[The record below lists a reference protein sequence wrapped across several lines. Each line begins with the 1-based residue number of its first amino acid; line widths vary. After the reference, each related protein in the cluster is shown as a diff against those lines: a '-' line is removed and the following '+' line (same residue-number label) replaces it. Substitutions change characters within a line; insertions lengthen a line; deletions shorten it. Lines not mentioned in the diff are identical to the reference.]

1 MKPTEAGHTFLA
13 RLGKTRLRP
22 GGVRAT
28 DWLLDHAG
36 FAPGQEVLEIAC
48 NMGTTAIEIA
58 KRFGVRMTGLDRD
71 ETALDKARANAA
83 QAGLADRVSFLNG
96 NAMELPFPDSSLD
109 IVINEAMLTM
119 YAPAAKEK
127 LVREYWRVLKP
138 GGRLLTQDVMLSD
151 DAPPDL
157 IPTLQAAINV
167 QAQPLTRQ
175 GWTSLFLGQGFREVT
190 VETGPMSLLSPM
202 GLIRDEGLCGATRI
216 LRNALKPENRDGF
229 KTMYGVFSRFRPHL
243 NFIAVRSL
251 K

>member
-22 GGVRAT
+22 GGKRAT
-28 DWLLDHAG
+28 DWLLAHAG

-58 KRFGVRMTGLDRD
+58 GRFDLRVTGLDRD
-71 ETALDKARANAA
+71 EAALDKARANAA
-83 QAGLADRVSFLNG
+83 QAGLADRVTFLSG
-96 NAMELPFPDSSLD
+96 NALDLPFPDSSLD

-127 LVREYWRVLKP
+127 LAREYWRVLKP
-138 GGRLLTQDVMLSD
+138 GGRLLTHDVMLSD

-157 IPTLQAAINV
+157 IPALQSAINV

-175 GWTSLFLGQGFREVT
+175 GWTDLFLGQGFSGVT
-190 VETGPMSLLSPM
+190 VETGPMSLLSPT
-202 GLIRDEGLCGATRI
+202 GLIRDEGPCGAARI

-229 KTMYGVFSRFRPHL
+229 KTMFCVFSRFRSHL
-243 NFIAVRSL
+243 NFIAVRSV